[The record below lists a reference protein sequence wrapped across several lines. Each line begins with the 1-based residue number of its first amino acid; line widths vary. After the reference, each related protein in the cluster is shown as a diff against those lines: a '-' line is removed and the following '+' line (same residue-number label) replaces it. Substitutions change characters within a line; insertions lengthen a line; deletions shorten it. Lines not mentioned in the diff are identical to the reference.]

1 MEKKTSQTNKNVTM
15 LVYYYSASAICT
27 YFDYDSLIILKYC
40 FTFLFDKF
48 PISLPYSSF
57 FIFFFPLF
65 VSLSFL
71 RRHHFALV
79 DGVPQLG
86 GRNTAPS
93 L

>member
-1 MEKKTSQTNKNVTM
+1 MSLCSFIIILHQQYA
-15 LVYYYSASAICT
+15 LL
-27 YFDYDSLIILKYC
+27 LIIILLLYSNIASHFSLTNFQFHC
-40 FTFLFDKF
+40 LLLFL
-48 PISLPYSSF
+48 YSF
-57 FIFFFPLF
+57 FSLFF
-65 VSLSFL
+65 SLSFL